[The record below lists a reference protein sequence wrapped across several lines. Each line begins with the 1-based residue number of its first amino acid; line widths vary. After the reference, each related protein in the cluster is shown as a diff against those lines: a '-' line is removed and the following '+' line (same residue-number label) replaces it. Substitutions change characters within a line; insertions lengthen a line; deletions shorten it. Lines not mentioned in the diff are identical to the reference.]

1 MDHEFVYIEEEWMIN
16 KEDHQQASIVEEE
29 NYRYGLKEF
38 SFERLEVWSKSLD
51 LVEHVYELTREF
63 PSEEKFS
70 LTSQIRRSAI
80 SAPSNIAEGT
90 SRRTSKDKIHFLNIA
105 YSSLI
110 ELVNHLVI
118 ALRLGYIAKED
129 YVNAR
134 LQIQS
139 ITAMINALVRAFER
153 SQPSGR

>member
-1 MDHEFVYIEEEWMIN
+1 MEHEFNYIAEDWMIDLVNDIQEN
-16 KEDHQQASIVEEE
+16 KVEDEPYQ
-29 NYRYGLKEF
+29 YGLKEF
-38 SFERLEVWSKSLD
+38 SFERLEVWNRSLD
-51 LVEHVYELTREF
+51 LVEFVYEMTREF

-90 SRRTSKDKIHFLNIA
+90 SRRTTRDKIHFLNIS

-118 ALRLGYIAKED
+118 GLRLGYIHQED
-129 YVNAR
+129 YVKAR

-139 ITAMINALVRAFER
+139 ITAMINALVRFFER
-153 SQPSGR
+153 S